1 MEPLE
6 DNKPAKQN
14 YFVFLWKHLSA
25 GQKWG
30 ISALLLLLLVFPIA
44 IIAALM
50 PTNPFSKA
58 GGPPPPSIP
67 VGATSVLTF
76 FPSPDDPPL
85 EVYPN
90 QQFTVELL
98 LDSQLNVISAAK
110 IRLQYPASIGINLES
125 VELSDSLP
133 TILEEPVINSN
144 NGLVSFTIGST
155 AEDPVQG
162 LFTLAILHFKANS
175 SNTETE
181 GPLNYTGE
189 SEIAAIGE
197 DGNVLNF
204 SRTLTIK
211 KIAAPPDNADLA
223 IKFKLETVSAKAND
237 LPLTATLE
245 MQNCNPCVTIPK
257 DVIATND
264 DTGTYTATISGISL
278 GNNNEYKVFVK
289 PEGFL
294 KKALG
299 VITLIPGYN
308 LITGDPNGSGLSLTP
323 GDLNNNGEVDIYD
336 FTTVIEDY
344 GSTNSPADFNKN
356 GIVDIYDFTSVVEF
370 YGSTGD

>member
-14 YFVFLWKHLSA
+14 YFVFLWKHLTA
-25 GQKWG
+25 GQRWG

-44 IIAALM
+44 IIAVLM

-98 LDSQLNVISAAK
+98 LDSQLNVVSAAK
-110 IRLQYPASIGINLES
+110 IRLQYPTSIGINLES

-133 TILEEPVINSN
+133 TILEEPVINSSD
-144 NGLVSFTIGST
+144 GLVSFTIGST

-181 GPLNYTGE
+181 GPLNYTGD

-197 DGNVLNF
+197 NGNVLNF
-204 SRTLTIK
+204 SRTLSIK
-211 KIAAPPDNADLA
+211 KIAAPPNTANLD
-223 IKFKLETVSAKAND
+223 IKFKLDTVTGKAND
-237 LPLTATLE
+237 LPLSATLN
-245 MQNCNPCVTIPK
+245 MQNCNPCVQIPAN
-257 DVIATND
+257 VIATND
-264 DTGTYTATISGISL
+264 DTGTYIASIEDISL
-278 GNNNEYKVFVK
+278 GSNNEYKVSIK

-294 KKALG
+294 NKAVG
-299 VITLIPGYN
+299 IITLLPGYN
-308 LITGDPNGSGLSLTP
+308 LITGDPNNPIALTP

-344 GSTNSPADFNKN
+344 GSTNSPADFNRN
-356 GIVDIYDFTSVVEF
+356 GEVDIYDFTAVVEF